1 MLLFELAFAA
11 GMREGERYALMPYE
25 LEQRDGVPG
34 INVQQQIQQYGKPE
48 DAVIPAWLKA
58 EHLYGILWL
67 TTPKTHAAHRFVP
80 ISTSLW
86 QRLWARIK
94 RLDIG
99 PRDLIFT
106 NSRGNPVRSSTERY
120 NWNKALKAAG
130 LPPVTIHS
138 ARHWTASM
146 TARANMPDDAR
157 TAIMGHT
164 SITMTNHYTHR
175 DTASLAALLDRA
187 IPDLH
192 DERDVID
199 AQVIEEGK

>member
-11 GMREGERYALMPYE
+11 GMREDERYALMPYE

-146 TARANMPDDAR
+146 TARANMPDDVR

-164 SITMTNHYTHR
+164 SISMTNHYTHR
-175 DTASLAALLDRA
+175 DAASLAALLGRA

>member
-80 ISTSLW
+80 ISMSLW
-86 QRLWARIK
+86 QRLWRASN
-94 RLDIG
+94 D
-99 PRDLIFT
+99 
-106 NSRGNPVRSSTERY
+106 ST
-120 NWNKALKAAG
+120 
-130 LPPVTIHS
+130 
-138 ARHWTASM
+138 
-146 TARANMPDDAR
+146 
-157 TAIMGHT
+157 
-164 SITMTNHYTHR
+164 
-175 DTASLAALLDRA
+175 
-187 IPDLH
+187 
-192 DERDVID
+192 
-199 AQVIEEGK
+199 